1 MTGDEQRHLTDSQY
15 ARLRWRCRRG
25 TRELDL
31 LLSGFME
38 GGCVS
43 LKLQQLV
50 VFERLLDYPDDELL
64 DLLMRRKVAGDK
76 GLADVIARI
85 QGAAAINP

>member
-1 MTGDEQRHLTDSQY
+1 MTGDEQRHRTDSQY

-38 GGCVS
+38 GGYFS
-43 LKLQQLV
+43 LEERQSV
-50 VFERLLDYPDDELL
+50 VFERLLDYPDDVLL
-64 DLLMRRKVAGDK
+64 DLLMGRKVAGDM
-76 GLADVIARI
+76 GLADIIARI
-85 QGAAAINP
+85 QCAAAINP

>member
-1 MTGDEQRHLTDSQY
+1 MTGDEQRHRTDNRHT
-15 ARLRWRCRRG
+15 RLRWRCRRG

-38 GGCVS
+38 GGYFS
-43 LKLQQLV
+43 LEDQQLS

-64 DLLMRRKVAGDK
+64 DLLMGRKVAGDR

-85 QGAAAINP
+85 QGAVASNA